1 MCGQIAYG
9 LLRSRCDALPK
20 VTVRHNRLS
29 GFSSIAMALL
39 GVLTYLFVN
48 SVAVF
53 IITMLGVAM
62 YLFYRRMN
70 PGPRAASK
78 RARETEPDPS

>member
-1 MCGQIAYG
+1 VRQIPYG
-9 LLRSRCDALPK
+9 LLRSRSNVLPK
-20 VTVRHNRLS
+20 VTVRHNRMS

-39 GVLTYLFVN
+39 GVFTYLFVN
-48 SVAVF
+48 SVAGF
-53 IITMLGVAM
+53 IITILGVAM

-70 PGPRAASK
+70 PGPRAARK